1 MLESEL
7 IKTKPRTP
15 KLQSGNDEICCLGVR
30 GFVLISLSRLQSLNL
45 THARSQAFRG
55 VFAFLKQTYLSTR
68 SFTDARIRT
77 KVVPHR
83 REKAVVSCSRHRTD
97 PSGRDAELLRRVAA
111 A

>member
-45 THARSQAFRG
+45 THARSKAFRG
-55 VFAFLKQTYLSTR
+55 VFAFLKRTYLSTR
-68 SFTDARIRT
+68 SFTDARIRWFVGGHEYMCLAGPIHGFVFT
-77 KVVPHR
+77 LSTRSPGTPNTGV
-83 REKAVVSCSRHRTD
+83 E
-97 PSGRDAELLRRVAA
+97 
-111 A
+111 